1 MAVAINSSEHT
12 VTWTQY
18 SYCKKIVQKVTNG
31 ALGDFCTYLI
41 MYMLEKWVED
51 AYKYLSATY
60 AINELAKLIA
70 ASGSFA
76 KLHCNDMHSYVVK
89 ASVKFCTLTH

>member
-1 MAVAINSSEHT
+1 
-12 VTWTQY
+12 
-18 SYCKKIVQKVTNG
+18 
-31 ALGDFCTYLI
+31 
-41 MYMLEKWVED
+41 MLEILVEH
-51 AYKYLSATY
+51 ACKYLLATY

-89 ASVKFCTLTH
+89 ASGKLCTLTH